1 MFRPFK
7 PILNNSIFGDWIMEL
22 MELQNSIFYATE
34 YEQANDPNTDPKVL
48 GSLASHRDPKVR
60 ALVTSN
66 PNTPTDVLFELGVA
80 FPERLL
86 NNPVFSL
93 LSLENPHFIAN
104 LSLHTQLSLCTLE
117 SYCPYLQNA
126 LDQISG
132 PIKGSIAENPDTAIT
147 ILELMATNGNDFVR
161 EQVAKNPNT
170 PPWTLEKLA
179 QDSKI
184 SIKAKVAVAK
194 NLKTPVASLEK
205 LAQDSHDSIK
215 VAVAENPNT
224 PPSTLKKLERECAV
238 VLALLQCPELPES
251 VLTEIAQSPHFQ
263 VRWYLAGY
271 PHCPEPILA
280 QLSEDPDFSV
290 RWVLAAHPD
299 LPESLLQK
307 LANDPE
313 PDVSRAA
320 QQRLSTL

>member
-1 MFRPFK
+1 
-7 PILNNSIFGDWIMEL
+7 MEL
-22 MELQNSIFYATE
+22 IELQNSIFYATE

-48 GSLASHRDPKVR
+48 RSLASHDDPKVR

-66 PNTPTDVLFELGVA
+66 PNTPSDVLFELGVA

-86 NNPVFSL
+86 NNPIFSL
-93 LSLENPHFIAN
+93 LSLENPYFIAD
-104 LSLHTQLSLCTLE
+104 LSLQTQLSLCTLE
-117 SYCPYLQNA
+117 SYYPYLQNA
-126 LDQISG
+126 LDQISSHH
-132 PIKGSIAENPDTAIT
+132 IKGSIAENPDTAIT
-147 ILELMATNGNDFVR
+147 ILELMATDGSDFIR

-170 PPWTLEKLA
+170 PPSTLEKLA
-179 QDSKI
+179 QDSKD
-184 SIKAKVAVAK
+184 SIKVAVAK
-194 NLKTPVASLEK
+194 NLKTPVAILEK
-205 LAQDSHDSIK
+205 LAQDSEDSIK

-251 VLTEIAQSPHFQ
+251 VLTEIAHSPHFQ

-271 PHCPEPILA
+271 PHCPKPILA
-280 QLSEDPDFSV
+280 QLSEDPNFSV

-313 PDVSRAA
+313 SDVRHAA
-320 QQRLSTL
+320 QKRLSTP